1 MQKSRIDKFL
11 TSTLSLNK
19 REVKILLAQHK
30 VEVNDTVV
38 TDPAFQ
44 INKFSKIKANG
55 KTLQNNK
62 PLYVMLNKPV
72 GVVSATKDDIHKT
85 VIDLLSIPNKE
96 SLHIVGRLDLN
107 TSGLMLLT
115 NDSSWSERLTLPN
128 NKVPKE
134 YQVTLKDKLTSDY
147 ITAFEQ
153 GMYFE
158 YEDITT
164 KPAFLSIKSDYV
176 AQVILM
182 EGKYHQIKRMFG
194 RFQNQVMALHR
205 SRIGS
210 LYLDPNIPAGESRM
224 LTIEEVSNIF
234 N

>member
-11 TSTLSLNK
+11 SSTLLVNK
-19 REVKILLAQHK
+19 REVKLLLAQHK
-30 VEVNDTVV
+30 VQVNNVV
-38 TDPAFQ
+38 ITDAAFQ
-44 INKFSKIKANG
+44 INKFSIIKANG
-55 KTLQNNK
+55 KTLQDNK
-62 PLYVMLNKPV
+62 PIYVMLNKPV
-72 GVVSATKDDIHKT
+72 GVVSATKDNIHKT

-128 NKVPKE
+128 SKVPKE
-134 YQVTLKDKLTSDY
+134 YEVTLKDKLTNDY
-147 ITAFEQ
+147 IVAFKE

-164 KPAFLSIKSDYV
+164 QPAILSITSEYV
-176 AQVILM
+176 AHVTLM

-194 RFQNQVMALHR
+194 RFRNQVMALHR
-205 SRIGS
+205 SKIGN
-210 LYLDPNIPAGESRM
+210 LPLDENLPVGESRL
-224 LTIEEVSNIF
+224 LTDEEVKSIF